1 MELILIRHGKTKGNE
16 EKRYIGI
23 TDESLSILGRQEL
36 IFYKEQG
43 CYPEVG
49 GLYSS
54 PMMRCRESA
63 ALIYPGQNQEIIA
76 EISECS
82 FGEFEGKTY
91 QELKHQPE
99 YIAWIDG
106 NGHPPAG
113 EDRQE
118 FSSRVWRGFLTILDD
133 SNKKG
138 IEKAAV
144 VLHGGSLM
152 VIMGM
157 LLGTPERFY
166 EFQVKNGRGFCLEFA
181 EEGPKGEWKL
191 LNYQEL

>member
-23 TDESLSILGRQEL
+23 TDEPLSILGRQEL

-43 CYPEVG
+43 YYPEVE

-63 ALIYPGQNQEIIA
+63 ALIYPGQHQEIIA

-113 EDRQE
+113 EERQV
-118 FSSRVWRGFLTILDD
+118 FGSRVWEGLLTILED
-133 SNKKG
+133 SYKKG

-152 VIMGM
+152 ALMGT
-157 LLGTPERFY
+157 LLETPERFY
-166 EFQVKNGRGFCLEFA
+166 EFQVKNGRGFCLEFS
-181 EEGPKGEWKL
+181 ERDLKGEWKL
-191 LNYQEL
+191 LNFREL